1 MDDSGDNMH
10 TLAGEKGGRTASGT
24 VIDRKRQENAVD
36 WLFGEDITDEDGLDV
51 ALACA
56 AVSPMIQG
64 TQSSASMGGA
74 HSATA
79 LQEECVVAMSRPR
92 LPKSASTNAS
102 PRALTGKGAGVRGLS
117 AGMNAKASR
126 ARLAPC
132 SVRPG
137 RWWFAACLLIAA
149 IFAIRAYCIGPASLE

>member
-102 PRALTGKGAGVRGLS
+102 PRALTGKGAGVRGLRRWNERKGI
-117 AGMNAKASR
+117 AC
-126 ARLAPC
+126 APC
-132 SVRPG
+132 ALFCPARPLVVCG
-137 RWWFAACLLIAA
+137 MSADCRHFRDPRVLYW
-149 IFAIRAYCIGPASLE
+149 SSES